1 MRTTS
6 GRNLKM
12 IIQSQ
17 STEEKTL
24 HKLRPKVMVQKSL
37 TEVEEEY
44 ERNHKR
50 KEVESTKTDRI
61 TGL

>member
-1 MRTTS
+1 
-6 GRNLKM
+6 M